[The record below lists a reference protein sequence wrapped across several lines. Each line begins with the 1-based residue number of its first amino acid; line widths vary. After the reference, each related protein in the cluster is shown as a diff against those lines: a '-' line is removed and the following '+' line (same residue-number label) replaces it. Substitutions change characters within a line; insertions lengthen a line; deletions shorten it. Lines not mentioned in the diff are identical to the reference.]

1 MSAAIRAGDKERN
14 MRIDLIR
21 RAPTLRRHLAA
32 IVLVLAAAALLPGLA
47 GAAEKAIAVV
57 NTLRIRDEYQAFK
70 DAEQQVEEVYDDLRK
85 ELDEKSRAL
94 AIAYENY
101 ESQKMLLTPQA
112 NEAKVQEL
120 EQQKSDLNRL
130 QQQSSQRLEQAT
142 REHIGPIED
151 QILTIA
157 ERIAKEDDYALILD
171 VSAMAVLY
179 VDSDIDITDKVLA
192 ALARGDDD

>member
-1 MSAAIRAGDKERN
+1 
-14 MRIDLIR
+14 MRIDFIR
-21 RAPTLRRHLAA
+21 RTFGALV
-32 IVLVLAAAALLPGLA
+32 IVLVAAALLPGFA
-47 GAAEKAIAVV
+47 GAADKAIAVV

-112 NEAKVQEL
+112 TEAKVQEL
-120 EQQKSDLNRL
+120 EQQKADLNRL
-130 QQQSSQRLEQAT
+130 QQQSTQRLEQAT

-179 VDSDIDITDKVLA
+179 VDDQIDITDKVLA

>member
-1 MSAAIRAGDKERN
+1 
-14 MRIDLIR
+14 MRIDSIR
-21 RAPTLRRHLAA
+21 RGQVALL
-32 IVLVLAAAALLPGLA
+32 LVMVAAALLPGLA
-47 GAAEKAIAVV
+47 AAADKAIAVV
-57 NTLRIRDEYQAFK
+57 NTLRIREEYQAFK

-101 ESQKMLLTPQA
+101 ESQKMLLTPEA

-120 EQQKSDLNRL
+120 EQQKADLNRQ
-130 QQQSSQRLEQAT
+130 QQQSNQRLEQAT

-157 ERIAKEDDYALILD
+157 ERIAKEDDYALVID

-179 VDSDIDITDKVLA
+179 VDSDVDITDQVLA

>member
-1 MSAAIRAGDKERN
+1 
-14 MRIDLIR
+14 MRIDVIR
-21 RAPTLRRHLAA
+21 PSLGALV
-32 IVLVLAAAALLPGLA
+32 IVLVAAAALPGLA
-47 GAAEKAIAVV
+47 GAADKAIAVV

-70 DAEQQVEEVYDDLRK
+70 DAEQQVEEVYDDLKK

-120 EQQKSDLNRL
+120 EQEKADLNRL
-130 QQQSSQRLEQAT
+130 QQQSTQRLEQAT

-157 ERIAKEDDYALILD
+157 ERIAKEDDYALVID
-171 VSAMAVLY
+171 VSAMTVLY
-179 VDSDIDITDKVLA
+179 VDPDVDITDQVLA
-192 ALARGDDD
+192 ALARGDDE

>member
-1 MSAAIRAGDKERN
+1 
-14 MRIDLIR
+14 MRIDLMR
-21 RAPTLRRHLAA
+21 RGLGA
-32 IVLVLAAAALLPGLA
+32 LVVVMVAAALLPGLA

-120 EQQKSDLNRL
+120 EQQKADLNRL
-130 QQQSSQRLEQAT
+130 QQQSNQRLEQAT

-157 ERIAKEDDYALILD
+157 ERLAKEEDYALVID

-179 VDSDIDITDKVLA
+179 VDPDIDITDQVLA

>member
-1 MSAAIRAGDKERN
+1 

-21 RAPTLRRHLAA
+21 RAPTLRRNLAA
-32 IVLVLAAAALLPGLA
+32 LVLVLTAAALLPGLA

-57 NTLRIRDEYQAFK
+57 NTLRIREEYQAFK

-120 EQQKSDLNRL
+120 EQQKADLNRL

-179 VDSDIDITDKVLA
+179 VDSDVDITDQVLA

>member
-1 MSAAIRAGDKERN
+1 
-14 MRIDLIR
+14 MRIDVFGRSPFARNNLG
-21 RAPTLRRHLAA
+21 AL
-32 IVLVLAAAALLPGLA
+32 VLVLIAAALLPGLA
-47 GAAEKAIAVV
+47 GAAEKSIAVV
-57 NTLRIRDEYQAFK
+57 NTLRIREEYQAFK
-70 DAEQQVEEVYDDLRK
+70 DAEQQVEEVYEDLRK

-112 NEAKVQEL
+112 NEAKVLEL
-120 EQQKSDLNRL
+120 EKQKADLNRL
-130 QQQSSQRLEQAT
+130 QQQSTQRLEQST

-157 ERIAKEDDYALILD
+157 ERIAKEDDYSLIID

-179 VDSDIDITDKVLA
+179 VDEQVDITDKVLA

>member
-1 MSAAIRAGDKERN
+1 
-14 MRIDLIR
+14 MRSELIR
-21 RAPTLRRHLAA
+21 RGLVALTLVITATALMPA
-32 IVLVLAAAALLPGLA
+32 LAAAAD
-47 GAAEKAIAVV
+47 KTIAVV
-57 NTLRIRDEYQAFK
+57 NTLRIREEYQAFK

-94 AIAYENY
+94 AIAYETY

-120 EQQKSDLNRL
+120 EQEKADLNRL
-130 QQQSSQRLEQAT
+130 QQQSNQRLEQAT

-157 ERIAKEDDYALILD
+157 ERIAKEKDYALIVD
-171 VSAMAVLY
+171 VSSMAVLY
-179 VDSDIDITDKVLA
+179 VDPDVDITDDVLA

>member
-1 MSAAIRAGDKERN
+1 MQIQVT
-14 MRIDLIR
+14 R
-21 RAPTLRRHLAA
+21 RSSIPHFGVGALAA
-32 IVLVLAAAALLPGLA
+32 IMLVAALLPGLA
-47 GAAEKAIAVV
+47 AAADKGIAVV
-57 NTLRIRDEYQAFK
+57 NTLRIREEYQAFK
-70 DAEQQVEEVYDDLRK
+70 DAEQQVEEVYDELKK

-94 AIAYENY
+94 AIMYENY

-120 EQQKSDLNRL
+120 EQQKADLNRL
-130 QQQSSQRLEQAT
+130 QQQSTQRLEQAT

-157 ERIAKEDDYALILD
+157 ERIAKEEGYALIID

-179 VDSDIDITDKVLA
+179 LDPDVDLTDKVLA

>member
-1 MSAAIRAGDKERN
+1 
-14 MRIDLIR
+14 MRIDFIR
-21 RAPTLRRHLAA
+21 RGATARNTLGA
-32 IVLVLAAAALLPGLA
+32 LVLILVATALLPGLA
-47 GAAEKAIAVV
+47 GAAEKALAVV
-57 NTLRIRDEYQAFK
+57 NTLRIREEYQAFK

-120 EQQKSDLNRL
+120 EQQKADLNRL
-130 QQQSSQRLEQAT
+130 QQQSTQRLEQAT

-157 ERIAKEDDYALILD
+157 ERIAKEDDYSLILD

-179 VDSDIDITDKVLA
+179 VDQEVDITDKVLA
-192 ALARGDDD
+192 ALARGDDE

>member
-1 MSAAIRAGDKERN
+1 
-14 MRIDLIR
+14 MRIDSIR
-21 RAPTLRRHLAA
+21 RGQVALL
-32 IVLVLAAAALLPGLA
+32 LVMVAAALLPGLA
-47 GAAEKAIAVV
+47 AAADKALAVV
-57 NTLRIRDEYQAFK
+57 NTLRIREEYQAFK

-101 ESQKMLLTPQA
+101 ESQKMLLTPEA

-120 EQQKSDLNRL
+120 EQQKADLNRQ
-130 QQQSSQRLEQAT
+130 QQQSNQRLEQAT

-157 ERIAKEDDYALILD
+157 ERIAKEDDYALVID

-179 VDSDIDITDKVLA
+179 VDSDVDITDQVLA

>member
-1 MSAAIRAGDKERN
+1 

-21 RAPTLRRHLAA
+21 RASSLRRDLAA
-32 IVLVLAAAALLPGLA
+32 LTLVLAAAALLPGLA

-57 NTLRIRDEYQAFK
+57 NTLRIREEYQAFK

-130 QQQSSQRLEQAT
+130 QQQSTQRLEQAT

-157 ERIAKEDDYALILD
+157 ERIAKEDDYALIID
-171 VSAMAVLY
+171 VAAMAVLY
-179 VDSDIDITDKVLA
+179 VDSDVDITDQVLA